1 MVKEVKRTIGMA
13 RSMAANVTLRLLSSD
28 AARITITAIII
39 LGKMFYFRRNSPK
52 HIFGVD

>member
-1 MVKEVKRTIGMA
+1 MA

-39 LGKMFYFRRNSPK
+39 FTKKAIRKYL
-52 HIFGVD
+52 